1 MKAPIPILTGV
12 FCLGLPLAGDEES
25 DKKQFETDIQPF
37 FKKHCIKCHGPE
49 KSKGDVRLNKFLSV
63 IADDYEAEHWQEV
76 LDVLNGAEMPPKK
89 EPQPGTEEWTGS
101 WRS

>member
-1 MKAPIPILTGV
+1 MKVLVLIFIGL
-12 FCLGLPLAGDEES
+12 FCLGLPLAGSEKS
-25 DKKQFETDIQPF
+25 ARKQFETVIQPF
-37 FKKHCIKCHGPE
+37 FKKHCTKCHGPE